1 MLGIN
6 AIKITPDIL
15 SQVAE
20 IDEFKGLWTGLD
32 KHTTG
37 LHLLGDIADYGAQFE
52 RVLGPLKEQYISPQ
66 MVRIL
71 HAMQVGA
78 KGESAYK
85 DSAVPLSIPNKNSA
99 VGALDTAEPSDV
111 DPLLSKLCG
120 WVNEALKG
128 DLHPLL
134 VAAVFVSVFL
144 QISPFE
150 EANLRTVRFLLILI
164 LLKAGYTYTPYVSLA
179 PIMDKDGEAFYRALN
194 HNQDSLEAG
203 QPDWSQWLLFFLG
216 VLKAQKDELYMRL
229 YESKDDL
236 SNLPALSARI
246 MALFKEHERLQMK
259 QIIKLT
265 RGRRA
270 TIKLRLSELL
280 EAGYL
285 KRHGAGR
292 GTWYSLV

>member
-6 AIKITPDIL
+6 AIKITPNIL
-15 SQVAE
+15 SQVSE
-20 IDEFKGLWTGLD
+20 IDEFKGLWIGLD

-37 LHLLGDIADYGAQFE
+37 LHLLGDVADYGAQFE
-52 RVLGPLKEQYISPQ
+52 RVLGPLKEQDISPQ
-66 MVRIL
+66 MVRVL

-78 KGESAYK
+78 KGESTYK
-85 DSAVPLSIPNKNSA
+85 GSAISLSIPNKNAA
-99 VGALDTAEPSDV
+99 VGVLNTAEPADV
-111 DPLLSKLCG
+111 EPLLSKLCG
-120 WVNEALKG
+120 WVNEALDG

-144 QISPFE
+144 QISPFD
-150 EANLRTVRFLLILI
+150 EANVRTVRFLLTLI

-179 PIMDKDGEAFYRALN
+179 SIMDKDGEAFYRALG
-194 HNQDSLEAG
+194 HNQDSLETG
-203 QPDWSQWLLFFLG
+203 QPDWSQWLSFFFG
-216 VLKAQKDELYMRL
+216 ILKAQKDELYMRL
-229 YESKDDL
+229 YESTDDL

-246 MALFKEHERLQMK
+246 MALFKDHKRLQMK

-280 EAGYL
+280 GAGYL
-285 KRHGAGR
+285 VRHGAGR